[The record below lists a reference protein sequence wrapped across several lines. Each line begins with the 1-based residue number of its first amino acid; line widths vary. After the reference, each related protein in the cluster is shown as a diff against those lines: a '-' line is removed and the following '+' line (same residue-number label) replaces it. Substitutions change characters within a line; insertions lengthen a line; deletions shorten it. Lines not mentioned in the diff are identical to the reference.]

1 MKEQVV
7 LTKRQWTQLPLLI
20 AQHLHYHSRRS
31 YGFKLVSRETGEEI
45 TDKVDMYLL
54 GVVASEWSKIEESL
68 ERLGDA

>member
-20 AQHLHYHSRRS
+20 AQRLHDHSRRS

-54 GVVASEWSKIEESL
+54 GVVSSEWPKIEASL
-68 ERLGDA
+68 KEIGDA